1 MGRGADHCPCQP
13 RYSTGWPVLIACS
26 TMPVA
31 PGYATGSGDG
41 LLQPLGVLPVGGI
54 APHPI
59 NGGPQLPRRCA
70 LERYYRPAA
79 APGRPGGH
87 AELVVW
93 AQLTLTN
100 GSSSAWATVAPPK
113 EV

>member
-41 LLQPLGVLPVGGI
+41 LLQPLGVLLVGGV

-59 NGGPQLPRRCA
+59 DGGAQPRRRRT
-70 LERYYRPAA
+70 LERHHRPAA
-79 APGRPGGH
+79 APGHAGGH
-87 AELVVW
+87 AGLVVR
-93 AQLTLTN
+93 AQLTLTK
-100 GSSSAWATVAPPK
+100 GSSSAWATLAPPK